1 MSKIYK
7 VEIGGRDLCFE
18 TGRLAQQASGSVLVR
33 HGENA
38 VLVTAVLS
46 DSTRE
51 GIDFLPLT
59 VDYLEKAYAAGR
71 VPGGFFRR
79 EIGRPSEKETLT
91 SRLIDR
97 PLRPLFPKGLTNEI
111 QIIATVLSGDME
123 NDPDIAALNGAAAAI
138 AISDIPFAGPVAA
151 VRVAKIDGQLVANPT
166 NSQVKDSTLNL
177 IVAGIPQG
185 LVMVEGGAAMA
196 QEEEVLEALFFAHE
210 QIQPILETIMAM
222 GREIGQPKREFAPP
236 PDYTELRQKI
246 EVLAKDRILAA
257 VTQPEKKA
265 RHHAM
270 GLVRQEVLAELG
282 EAIAGQEKA
291 ALGLVNELQKK
302 LVRDFVLREQRRVDG
317 RGYSDVRD
325 ITGEVGL
332 LSRSHGSAVFTR
344 GETQALAV
352 ATLGTPSDE
361 QKIETLVGETF
372 KSFMLHYN
380 FPPYSVGETR
390 MLRGP
395 GRREIGHGALAE
407 RAISRVLPT
416 AEEFPY
422 TIRLVSEI
430 LSSNGSSS
438 MATVCGSSMALMD
451 AGVPIKAA
459 VAGIAMGLIRDEERV
474 AVLSDILGD
483 EDALGDMDFKVA
495 GTADGITA
503 LQMDIKMT
511 GLTREIMSQALNQAK
526 AGRLHILGKMNE
538 VIATPNPELKEH
550 APKIIVIQINP
561 DKIREVIGPGG
572 KMVKQ
577 IVAATGIK
585 IDIEDDGRIH
595 ISSSDQKAADEAIRM
610 INEITE
616 EAEIGK
622 VYTGKV
628 KKIMD
633 FGAFV
638 EILPGTDGLVHIS
651 ELAHH
656 RVKTVDEVLKEGD
669 IVTVKVLDVDRAG
682 KIRLSRKALLEPA
695 EGEVVQ
701 ESERRPQSDRR
712 RDSDRRP
719 GRDPK
724 KRSE

>member
-1 MSKIYK
+1 MAKIFA
-7 VEIGGRDLCFE
+7 VEIGGRELRFE
-18 TGRLAQQASGSVLVR
+18 TGQLAQQASGSVLVR
-33 HGENA
+33 YGESA
-38 VLVTAVLS
+38 VLVTAVMS
-46 DSTRE
+46 DSVRE

-59 VDYLEKAYAAGR
+59 VDYMEKAYAAGR
-71 VPGGFFRR
+71 VPGSFFRR

-91 SRLIDR
+91 SRFIDR
-97 PLRPLFPKGLTNEI
+97 PLRPLFPKGVVNEI

-123 NDPDIAALNGAAAAI
+123 NDPDIVALNGAAAAL
-138 AISDIPFAGPVAA
+138 AISDIPFNGPVAA
-151 VRVAKIDGQLVANPT
+151 VRVGKIAGELVVNPT
-166 NSQVKDSTLNL
+166 NSQLKESSLNL
-177 IVAGIPQG
+177 IVAGAPQG
-185 LVMVEGGAAMA
+185 LVMVEAGARMV
-196 QEEEVLEALFFAHE
+196 QEEEVLEALFFAQE
-210 QIQPILETIMAM
+210 QLKPILDLITSMAM
-222 GREIGQPKREFAPP
+222 EIGRPKRVLPEA

-246 EVLAKDRILAA
+246 EVLARDRILAA
-257 VTQPEKKA
+257 VAIPEKQA
-265 RHHAM
+265 RYHA
-270 GLVRQEVLAELG
+270 LDQAREEVLAELG
-282 EAIAGQEKA
+282 PEVEGQEKA
-291 ALGLVNELQKK
+291 AGNLYSEVKKK
-302 LVRDFVLREQRRVDG
+302 LVRNLVLTEQRRIDD
-317 RGYSDVRD
+317 RSFSDVRP
-325 ITGEVGL
+325 ITGEVGM
-332 LSRSHGSAVFTR
+332 LSRTHGSALFTR
-344 GETQALAV
+344 GETQALVV

-407 RAISRVLPT
+407 RAISPVLPS

-422 TIRLVSEI
+422 TIRIVSEI

-438 MATVCGSSMALMD
+438 MATVCGASMALMD
-451 AGVPIKAA
+451 AGVPIKSAM
-459 VAGIAMGLIRDEERV
+459 AGVAMGLIKEDERV

-495 GTADGITA
+495 GTAQGITA

-511 GLTREIMSQALNQAK
+511 GLTREIMGQALSQAREA
-526 AGRLHILGKMNE
+526 RLHILDKMNQ
-538 VIATPNPELKEH
+538 VIAEPSPTLKEH
-550 APKIIVIQINP
+550 APKIIVITINP

-610 INEITE
+610 IKEITA
-616 EAEIGK
+616 EAEIGAI
-622 VYTGKV
+622 YQGKV

-651 ELAHH
+651 ELAHR
-656 RVKTVDEVLKEGD
+656 RVKTVDEILREGD
-669 IVTVKVLDVDRAG
+669 EVMVKVLDVDRQG
-682 KIRLSRKALLEPA
+682 KIRLSRKALLPQEGPQSQEP
-695 EGEVVQ
+695 
-701 ESERRPQSDRR
+701 ERRRHR
-712 RDSDRRP
+712 V
-719 GRDPK
+719 PK

>member
-1 MSKIYK
+1 MSKTFT
-7 VEIGGRDLCFE
+7 VEIGGRDLHFE

-33 HGENA
+33 YGESA
-38 VLVTAVLS
+38 VLVTAMIS
-46 DSTRE
+46 DDVRE

-59 VDYLEKAYAAGR
+59 CDYIEKAYAAGR

-91 SRLIDR
+91 SRFIDR
-97 PLRPLFPKGLTNEI
+97 PLRPLFAKGLINEI

-123 NDPDIAALNGAAAAI
+123 NDPDVVALNGAAAALE
-138 AISDIPFAGPVAA
+138 ISDIPFHGPVAA
-151 VRVAKIDGQLVANPT
+151 VRVGKIDGQLVVNPT
-166 NSQVKDSTLNL
+166 NSQLKESTLNL
-177 IVAGIPQG
+177 IVAGAPQG
-185 LVMVEGGAAMA
+185 LVMVEAGAQMV
-196 QEEEVLEALFFAHE
+196 QEDEVLEALFFAQE
-210 QIQPILETIMAM
+210 QIQPILATISRM
-222 GREIGQPKREFAPP
+222 REEIGIPKRPAPTP
-236 PDYTELRQKI
+236 PDYGDLPQRIEALARDRIIEAVRQPEKLARRHGMDEVKK
-246 EVLAKDRILAA
+246 EVLAS
-257 VTQPEKKA
+257 
-265 RHHAM
+265 
-270 GLVRQEVLAELG
+270 LG
-282 EAIAGQEKA
+282 EEAEGQEK
-291 ALGLVNELQKK
+291 LVASLFKDAQKRV
-302 LVRDFVLREQRRVDG
+302 VRQMVVREQRRIDG
-317 RGYSDVRD
+317 RSFTEVRP
-325 ITGEVGL
+325 ITCEIGI
-332 LSRSHGSAVFTR
+332 LSRTHGAAVFTR

-407 RAISRVLPT
+407 RAISPVLPT

-422 TIRLVSEI
+422 TIRIVSEI

-438 MATVCGSSMALMD
+438 MASVCGASMSLMD
-451 AGVPIKAA
+451 AGVPLKGA
-459 VAGIAMGLIRDEERV
+459 VAGVAMGLIKEEDQV

-495 GTADGITA
+495 GTATGITA

-511 GLTREIMSQALNQAK
+511 GLTREIMAQALSQAKEA
-526 AGRLHILGKMNE
+526 RLHILGKMNE
-538 VIATPNPELKEH
+538 VIAEPSPTLKEH

-572 KMVKQ
+572 KMVKS

-595 ISSSDQKAADEAIRM
+595 ISSADQKAADEAIRL
-610 INEITE
+610 INEITA

-622 VYTGKV
+622 VYHGKV

-651 ELAHH
+651 ELEHH
-656 RVKTVDEVLKEGD
+656 RVQNVTDVLKEGD
-669 IVTVKVLDVDRAG
+669 ELDVKVLDVDRQG
-682 KIRLSRKALLEPA
+682 KIRLSRKALLPVPEGMQPQEP
-695 EGEVVQ
+695 
-701 ESERRPQSDRR
+701 ERRGRGPRH
-712 RDSDRRP
+712 RP
-719 GRDPK
+719 
-724 KRSE
+724 

>member
-1 MSKIYK
+1 MSKIYT
-7 VEIGGRDLCFE
+7 VEIGGRDLRFE

-33 HGENA
+33 YGENA
-38 VLVTAVLS
+38 VLVTAVMS
-46 DSTRE
+46 DSPRE

-59 VDYLEKAYAAGR
+59 VDYMERAYAAGR

-91 SRLIDR
+91 SRFIDR
-97 PLRPLFPKGLTNEI
+97 PLRPLFPKGTVNEI
-111 QIIATVLSGDME
+111 QIIATVFSGDME
-123 NDPDIAALNGAAAAI
+123 IDPDIVALNGAAAALE
-138 AISDIPFAGPVAA
+138 ISDIPFNGPVAA
-151 VRVAKIDGQLVANPT
+151 VRVGKIDGQLVINPT
-166 NSQVKDSTLNL
+166 NSQLKESTLNL
-177 IVAGIPQG
+177 IVAGAPQG
-185 LVMVEGGAAMA
+185 LVMVEAGARMV
-196 QEEEVLEALFFAHE
+196 QEDEVLEALFFAQE
-210 QIQPILETIMAM
+210 QLQPILELIKGM
-222 GREIGQPKREFAPP
+222 GREVGHPKRPLPEP
-236 PDYTELRQKI
+236 PDYPELRRKI
-246 EVLAKDRILAA
+246 EALARDKILAA
-257 VTQPEKKA
+257 VSHPEKKD
-265 RHHAM
+265 RNQAM
-270 GLVRQEVLAELG
+270 DQMRQDVLAALG
-282 EAIAGQEKA
+282 PEVEGQEKVA
-291 ALGLVNELQKK
+291 NGLISEFKKK
-302 LVRDFVLREQRRVDG
+302 LVRDKVITEQRRIDG
-317 RGYSDVRD
+317 RSYVDIRP
-325 ITGEVGL
+325 ITGEINI
-332 LSRSHGSAVFTR
+332 LSRTHGSAIFTR

-407 RAISRVLPT
+407 RAISPVLPS

-422 TIRLVSEI
+422 TIRIVSEI

-438 MATVCGSSMALMD
+438 MATVCGASMSLMD
-451 AGVPIKAA
+451 AGVPIKSA
-459 VAGIAMGLIRDEERV
+459 VAGVAMGLIKEDDRV

-495 GTADGITA
+495 GTSQGITA

-511 GLTREIMSQALNQAK
+511 GLTREIMGQALTQARD
-526 AGRLHILGKMNE
+526 ARLHILGKMNE
-538 VIATPNPELKEH
+538 VIAVPSPELKEH
-550 APKIIVIQINP
+550 APKIIVITINP

-572 KMVKQ
+572 KMVKA

-610 INEITE
+610 IKEITA
-616 EAEIGK
+616 EAEIGAI
-622 VYTGKV
+622 YTGKV

-651 ELAHH
+651 ELAHR
-656 RVKTVDEVLKEGD
+656 RVKTVDEILKEGD
-669 IVTVKVLDVDRAG
+669 IVMVKVLDVDRQG
-682 KIRLSRKALLEPA
+682 KIRLSRKALLPQEGLSQEP
-695 EGEVVQ
+695 
-701 ESERRPQSDRR
+701 ERRHDRV
-712 RDSDRRP
+712 
-719 GRDPK
+719 PK
-724 KRSE
+724 KRPE